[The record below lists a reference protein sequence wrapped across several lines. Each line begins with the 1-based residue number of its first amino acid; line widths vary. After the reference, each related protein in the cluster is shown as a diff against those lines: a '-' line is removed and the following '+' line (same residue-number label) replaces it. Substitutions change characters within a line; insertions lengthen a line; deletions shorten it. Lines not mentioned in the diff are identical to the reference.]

1 MATIEEINAL
11 YQSVFNRPADTDGA
25 EYWAS
30 TGATPAEIRQALASS
45 PEATVR
51 NTYQQVFNRP
61 GETAGVEYW
70 TPLLASGQISPENL
84 AAAFK
89 ATTEGQGL
97 LGGGATTG
105 GATTGTTT
113 GAATGGILGGTQA
126 AANKGMPYDDAVS
139 RITSFYRSM
148 FDRAPDAAGLK
159 YWSDLLTSG
168 NQTWDEVS
176 ANIRRS
182 VEAQTPQSQN
192 AQAGIRQVPFGSQP
206 VGGILYQTTQMPSAA
221 SIPSFQQFADP
232 NAVANAFQQSLAY
245 QAALPS
251 LIPQFNPAEIPA
263 TYQQIANPRQRLD
276 IANVQIPDWLRIA
289 AAKDEAR
296 ADAETAALSGG
307 ATGATGTTGNTSGIT
322 STTPGMAGGGGAVGA
337 TGGGGAVGGTGGRS
351 AADLQAFNQLLGKT
365 YDTALGRAPETA
377 GANYWTGLYSG
388 GTPFQ
393 DIVNAIMNSPEA
405 QARSATSGGLLGGI
419 SE

>member
-1 MATIEEINAL
+1 MALRDEINKF
-11 YQSVFNRPADTDGA
+11 YVDYIG
-25 EYWAS
+25 
-30 TGATPAEIRQALASS
+30 
-45 PEATVR
+45 
-51 NTYQQVFNRP
+51 RP
-61 GETAGVEYW
+61 GEAAGLDYW
-70 TPLLASGQISPENL
+70 ENVISSGQATLGDVQNL
-84 AAAFK
+84 IANSSEA
-89 ATTEGQGL
+89 QGL
-97 LGGGATTG
+97 LGGGTTTG
-105 GATTGTTT
+105 GTTTGTTT
-113 GAATGGILGGTQA
+113 GAATGGLLGGTQA
-126 AANKGMPYDDAVS
+126 AANNGMGYDDAVS

-159 YWSDLLTSG
+159 YWADLLTSG

-221 SIPSFQQFADP
+221 SIPSFQQFSDP
-232 NAVANAFQQSLAY
+232 NAVANSFQQSLAY

-251 LIPQFNPAEIPA
+251 MIPQFNPADNPA

-296 ADAETAALSGG
+296 ADAETASLSG
-307 ATGATGTTGNTSGIT
+307 GATGTTGNTSGIT

-337 TGGGGAVGGTGGRS
+337 TGGRS
-351 AADLQAFNQLLGKT
+351 AADLQAFNQLLGQT
-365 YDTALGRAPETA
+365 YGTALGRAPETA